1 MLAELIIGLIIIAIV
16 AFLLTQ
22 AIRITREYQRLVV
35 YRLGKCLGAKGPGP
49 VLLIPF
55 IDRPVLVDLR
65 ELFVEIPH
73 QACITRD
80 NVPIAIDFLVY
91 RQVVDPLAS
100 VIAVNNFASAAQGV
114 AATTLRSVIGNLSLD
129 DVLANREQINQVL
142 RQKLDEI
149 TERWGVKVTTVEI
162 REVVPPGN
170 VQEAMNR
177 QMSAERTRRAAVTEA
192 EGQRQANIT
201 VAEGQKQAQILQ
213 AEGEKQGRMLRAQG
227 EAQALTTVFAAAR
240 GIDSKTMSLQG
251 IDGLKVLGAGA
262 GSTFVIP
269 MEFTRLLGQFG
280 DFLDHSLSNHADAPA
295 LADLSTPPANAPR
308 EASPA
313 MTAPVIANGPLAGTV
328 DE

>member
-1 MLAELIIGLIIIAIV
+1 MAVELVIGLIIILVV

-22 AIRITREYQRLVV
+22 GIRITREYQRLVV
-35 YRLGKCLGAKGPGP
+35 FRLGKCLGAKGPGP

-55 IDRPVLVDLR
+55 VDRPVLVDLR

-91 RQVVDPLAS
+91 RQVIDPLAS
-100 VIAVNNFASAAQGV
+100 VIAVNNFASASQGI
-114 AATTLRSVIGNLSLD
+114 AATTLRSVIGDIALD

-142 RQKLDEI
+142 RQKLDEV

-213 AEGEKQGRMLRAQG
+213 AEGEKQARMLRAEG

-240 GIDSKTMSLQG
+240 GIDSKTMSLQV
-251 IDGLKVLGAGA
+251 IEGLKVLGAGA

-280 DFLDHSLSNHADAPA
+280 DFLDHSLSNHADAPS